1 MGRGRRAFC
10 PLSCGRWDKFPYT
23 FGMATPLRPEHPLDA
38 ARRNR
43 RMVIRVVRMAF
54 FILITTVS
62 LVTIIQQM
70 SDQGTDRPPLTQ
82 PDLRSPSGA
91 AERPTVPAGSRP
103 TPIGYWEQPTPA
115 WWVPVTAALILFGIV
130 LLIDVATPNKKIA
143 SISAVIFGLLAGVLA
158 TVAISAVI
166 ELALRVWL
174 PEAALKAIEPM
185 IQIIKP
191 LLGIALCYLGITTIL
206 QTQDDFRLVIPYVEF
221 AKQIRGTKPLI
232 LDTSALIDARIAD
245 IASTG
250 LVQAPIIVPRFVV
263 AELQAL
269 ADSADKLK
277 RARGR
282 RGLEV
287 IARLQRQGTLDLS
300 IDETPVAAM
309 AVDQAL
315 VELAQQLT
323 ARVVTTDHGL
333 TRVAQIHGVVVVNV
347 HDLAAA
353 MKPALI
359 PGQSL
364 VIRLIK
370 AGEQAGQAVG
380 YLDDGTMVVAEGAAG
395 MIGGDAHVLV
405 TSTIQTTAGRM
416 VFARPVDGAVVH
428 PPRDH
433 DGAEAASDLS
443 NANDESAIAAAQLA
457 GERAEAVAPD
467 TGVDASAGDA
477 AGSPIE
483 AVAAPGKAGPF
494 PPKPPARRPPSPR
507 NPRR

>member
-1 MGRGRRAFC
+1 
-10 PLSCGRWDKFPYT
+10 
-23 FGMATPLRPEHPLDA
+23 MATPLRPEHPLDA
-38 ARRNR
+38 ARNNR

-62 LVTIIQQM
+62 LVTFIQRM
-70 SDQGTDRPPLTQ
+70 SDQGTDQPPLTQ
-82 PDLRSPSGA
+82 PDLR
-91 AERPTVPAGSRP
+91 TAGSASERSSAPAIQRP
-103 TPIGYWEQPTPA
+103 APLPYWDQETPA

-174 PEAALKAIEPM
+174 PDAALKAIEPM
-185 IQIIKP
+185 IQLIKP

-221 AKQIRGTKPLI
+221 AKQLRGTKPML

-245 IASTG
+245 VAVTG
-250 LVQAPIIVPRFVV
+250 LIQAPMIIPRFVV

-287 IARLQRQGTLDLS
+287 IAKLQRQGTLDVS
-300 IDETPVAAM
+300 VDETPVTSM

-333 TRVAQIHGVVVVNV
+333 TRVAQIQGVVVVNV
-347 HDLAAA
+347 HELAAA

-359 PGQSL
+359 PGQTL
-364 VIRLIK
+364 VIKLIK
-370 AGEQAGQAVG
+370 AGEQTGQAVG
-380 YLDDGTMVVAEGAAG
+380 YLDDGTMVVTEAAAH
-395 MIGGDAHVLV
+395 MIGQDAQVLV

-416 VFARPVDGAVVH
+416 VFARPIDG
-428 PPRDH
+428 PPYEPRGHRDVERAP
-433 DGAEAASDLS
+433 D
-443 NANDESAIAAAQLA
+443 ANDESAIAAAQLA
-457 GERAEAVAPD
+457 GEQAEGMASDAESSAE
-467 TGVDASAGDA
+467 TGVSGHGAHEAPAGAAATSARPSG
-477 AGSPIE
+477 
-483 AVAAPGKAGPF
+483 GPF
-494 PPKPPARRPPSPR
+494 PPKAPARRPPSPR